1 MKIALLGFGTVG
13 SGLPALIAENQE
25 KLAALLDETISISKV
40 LVRSEEK
47 AVQLRQAGHPWD
59 FVTSIEAILN
69 DDTISIVVEL
79 MGRIEPAKTYIS
91 QALAAGKSVVTA
103 NKDLLALHGAELQK
117 LAQKNKVALYYEAA
131 VAGGIPI
138 LRTLANSFA
147 SDKVTRLLGII
158 NGTSNFMLTKMME
171 EGWTYKKALE
181 TAQVLGYAESD
192 PTNDVEGIDA
202 VYKLALL
209 SEFAFGMTISS
220 SQIKHQGIPTIQQ
233 ADVEI
238 ANQLG
243 YVIKL
248 VGEIVEVSSGIFAEV
263 SPTFLPASHPLASV
277 KGVMNAVYLDSIGM
291 GASMF
296 YGAGAGQN
304 PTATSVLA
312 DIVRI
317 VKRFKE
323 QTLGKSFNE
332 YKRTTRLAESSEV
345 LNKYYFSVETPDSTG
360 QFLRLV
366 QLFTAVNVSFEQ
378 VLQQKGDG
386 QRAVVG
392 IICHK
397 ISQKQ
402 LASLETKLAKEDDF
416 NLLNYFKVVEEN

>member
-1 MKIALLGFGTVG
+1 
-13 SGLPALIAENQE
+13 
-25 KLAALLDETISISKV
+25 
-40 LVRSEEK
+40 
-47 AVQLRQAGHPWD
+47 
-59 FVTSIEAILN
+59 
-69 DDTISIVVEL
+69 
-79 MGRIEPAKTYIS
+79 
-91 QALAAGKSVVTA
+91 
-103 NKDLLALHGAELQK
+103 
-117 LAQKNKVALYYEAA
+117 
-131 VAGGIPI
+131 
-138 LRTLANSFA
+138 
-147 SDKVTRLLGII
+147 
-158 NGTSNFMLTKMME
+158 
-171 EGWTYKKALE
+171 
-181 TAQVLGYAESD
+181 
-192 PTNDVEGIDA
+192 
-202 VYKLALL
+202 
-209 SEFAFGMTISS
+209 
-220 SQIKHQGIPTIQQ
+220 
-233 ADVEI
+233 
-238 ANQLG
+238 
-243 YVIKL
+243 
-248 VGEIVEVSSGIFAEV
+248 
-263 SPTFLPASHPLASV
+263 
-277 KGVMNAVYLDSIGM
+277 MNAVYLDSIGM

-332 YKRTTRLAESSEV
+332 YKRATRLAESSEV

-397 ISQKQ
+397 ISQTQ